1 MKKEKKKTLQDSLDN
16 IYEQL
21 DCVEDKIKLSLDYKE
36 VKFDR
41 SILFIL
47 NSIRLEIEPL
57 QDLITER
64 EAVYNARLSTLK
76 DEIEKGISWDILFF
90 HYQY

>member
-64 EAVYNARLSTLK
+64 EAVYNSRLSTLK

-90 HYQY
+90 

>member
-1 MKKEKKKTLQDSLDN
+1 
-16 IYEQL
+16 
-21 DCVEDKIKLSLDYKE
+21 
-36 VKFDR
+36 DR

-64 EAVYNARLSTLK
+64 EAVYNSRLSTLK
-76 DEIEKGISWDILFF
+76 DEIEKGIS
-90 HYQY
+90 